1 MIREAKAGTGI
12 ADLHGPA
19 HATATGG
26 ATKDV
31 AELVLASGSERRR
44 ALLVRLGLRFVVV
57 RPEIEETLLPG
68 MCADL
73 AVQLIARSKAHAAL
87 KLVPD
92 RDAYLLAA
100 DTIVMGPDGPLGKPG
115 TVGRAREMLLSL
127 RGQRHVVLTGIC
139 ALAAGSLKEATGV
152 SRSAVRMRDFGD
164 SELDQYVAGGEPLD
178 RAGSYAVQGLGGS
191 LVDAIAGRTD
201 TVIGL
206 DCQLAMQLLIEVGY
220 PSPLPTAPDQHVA
233 LGKAAATRRPLAS
246 SNRAGGSR

>member
-1 MIREAKAGTGI
+1 M
-12 ADLHGPA
+12 
-19 HATATGG
+19 
-26 ATKDV
+26 V
-31 AELVLASGSERRR
+31 ELVLASGSERRR
-44 ALLVRLGLRFVVV
+44 ELLVRLGLRFVVV
-57 RPEIEETLLPG
+57 QPEVEEKLLPG

-87 KLVPD
+87 KLVPT

-100 DTIVMGPDGPLGKPG
+100 DTIVMGPTGALGKPH
-115 TVGRAREMLLSL
+115 TVERAREMLTSL

-139 ALAAGSLKEATGV
+139 ALSATSKKEATAV
-152 SRSAVRMRDFGD
+152 SRSAVRMREFSE
-164 SELDQYVAGGEPLD
+164 SELEQYIAGGEPLD

-206 DCQLAMQLLIEVGY
+206 DCQMAMQLLTDVGY
-220 PSPLPTAPDQHVA
+220 PVPLPTAPDRHVA

-246 SNRAGGSR
+246 SNRVGGSR